1 MALDIKK
8 DFSLP
13 ETEFFNVKDQKS
25 GICIHHTV
33 GGSAKSTYNWWLQD
47 SQMVGTAYL
56 ISRDGTLYQMF
67 DPENW
72 AWQFGL
78 PWEYEDK
85 IAFEKR
91 FIGIEL
97 ASEGGILEQDG
108 TYYCF
113 DRISPKTVKP
123 ADEVFDAGMDYRGY
137 RIFDRYEPEQVSTL
151 IELINT
157 LCDRFDI
164 PRRVPAEPLNYY
176 GQKLK
181 DFHGI
186 IGHAMVR
193 KDKSDPAPMPTL
205 WDQLRDECNLEF
217 VNIEEDQPVM
227 ENQKMSEQEI
237 DSLFEE
243 NAIELNKMNVS
254 AGSMVKGLIQ
264 ELQRNNRG
272 TYIKLRDAVE
282 DGHEISYDFV
292 EGNKSLVKKVGT
304 ALGFKKVTENKLEVR
319 NG

>member
-8 DFSLP
+8 DLALP
-13 ETEFFNVKDQKS
+13 EMEFFNVKDQKS

-33 GGSAKSTYNWWLQD
+33 GGSAESTYNWWRND

-56 ISRDGTLYQMF
+56 IGRDGTLYQIF

-85 IAFEKR
+85 IVFEKR

-108 TYYCF
+108 IYYCF
-113 DRISPKTVKP
+113 DRVSPKTVKP
-123 ADEVFDAGMDYRGY
+123 ANEIFDAGMDYRGY
-137 RIFDRYEPEQVSTL
+137 RIFDQYEPEQVATL

-164 PRRVPAEPLNYY
+164 PRRVPAEPMNYY
-176 GQKLK
+176 GQELK
-181 DFHGI
+181 GFHGI

-193 KDKSDPAPMPTL
+193 KDKSDPAPMPGF
-205 WDQLRDECNLEF
+205 WDQLRNGCDLEF
-217 VNIEEDQPVM
+217 IDTEKDRPLM
-227 ENQKMSEQEI
+227 ENQTMSEQEI

-243 NAIELNKMNVS
+243 NVKELNKMNVS

-272 TYIKLRDAVE
+272 TYIRLRNAVE
-282 DGHEISYDFV
+282 EGHQISYDFV
-292 EGNKSLVKKVGT
+292 EGDKSLVKRIGT
-304 ALGFKKVTENKLEVR
+304 ALGFKNITKNKMEVR